1 MSDQTYLP
9 PSRIPE
15 VQPFKSAD
23 ISDVLRKGLADF
35 TRAPLFGVFFAAF
48 YVAGGL
54 ILYSVFLATGQT
66 WWLIAPSL
74 GFPLLAPFAAVGFY
88 EISRRLEAGEPLDWG
103 GVLGCVIRQKD
114 RQIPSMAVVILIVF
128 MFWVFVA
135 HAIFAMFFG
144 TQMFRASL
152 GEMLF
157 TPNGIGMLA
166 VGSLVGGLMAAA
178 FFSLIVVALPLLL
191 DKEVDFVTAMI
202 TSLLAVRAAP
212 RAMFSW
218 GAVVAVLLFAGMLP
232 LFLGLFVVLPV
243 LGHASWH
250 VYRKVLPEPG

>member
-1 MSDQTYLP
+1 MTDQTYLP

-15 VQPFKSAD
+15 VRPFQPGD
-23 ISDVLRKGLADF
+23 IADVLRRGWQDF
-35 TRAPLFGVFFAAF
+35 LRAPHYGLFFSAF

-54 ILYSVFLATGQT
+54 ILYAVFLATGQT
-66 WWLIAPSL
+66 WWLVAPSL

-88 EISRRLEAGEPLDWG
+88 EISRRLEAGEALDWG
-103 GVLGCVIRQKD
+103 GVLGCVVRQKD

-144 TQMFRASL
+144 LQMFRASL
-152 GEMLF
+152 AEMLL
-157 TPNGIGMLA
+157 TANGIAMLA
-166 VGSLVGGLMAAA
+166 VGTVVGGLMAAA
-178 FFSLIVVALPLLL
+178 LYAVIVVSLPLLL

-202 TSLLAVRAAP
+202 TSLSAVRAAP
-212 RAMFSW
+212 RAMFAW
-218 GAVVAVLLFAGMLP
+218 GAVIAVLLFLGMIP

-250 VYRKVLPEPG
+250 VYRRVLPEHA